1 MSDTLLIT
9 VVGILAFGI
18 AGQLLANRLR
28 IPSVVFYIAGGLFLG
43 EAGIGVVTL
52 ETFGGANGGG
62 LTTIVG
68 VSVAIIVFDGAF
80 ALQFKRIREASS
92 ASLRLVTVGA
102 LLMFAGTAAA
112 VHWFIGAEWP
122 LAFLIGAL
130 LVATGPTVITPIV
143 NVVYLREHVSA
154 ALETEGIVNDVTAA
168 VAAVV
173 IFETIL
179 LQVQG
184 IPVTAQAFGARI
196 GVGVLTGFAIAVVVY
211 YLQNEAFVQVE
222 GVQAARFLTLLGAA
236 GSYGVAD
243 FIFAEAGVVAAA
255 TAGITLGNLDLPHRE
270 SIEEFTEDVTM
281 LLLAFVFVSLAA
293 LVDLEAVQSLG
304 VGGIGV
310 LFVVMVVL
318 RPVVALLST
327 VGIER
332 FTWPERGFLA
342 AVGPRGIIPASV
354 ATLFAVDLENEAKQ
368 LQQEATEVSGTEA
381 AELTAEAASLDNQ
394 AQILLGTVFLVII
407 ATDVI
412 EAGFARQIGDILGV
426 TPMRTIIV
434 GGGRVGR
441 SLATQ
446 LENRDEFVII
456 VEDDEK
462 QCRLSREAGFRVF
475 EGDATNQETFEAAGV
490 EDAKAVVAATDSDDI
505 NLLVCQT
512 VKTKYNID
520 KVFARVNDPDNVN
533 AFDSLGVSAVD
544 SAQATAYA
552 LENQIE
558 RPAMA
563 HWMNDLGDGHDIIE
577 IEVTSD
583 ELSGKSIQEVN
594 DEIPGGCLIA
604 EMGRGSDAHVP
615 DPDEIIEYGDHLTF
629 LGEDKSVKEAIKR
642 FHPHD

>member
-18 AGQLLANRLR
+18 AGQLLANRFR
-28 IPSVVFYIAGGLFLG
+28 VPSVVFYIAGGLFLG

-52 ETFGGANGGG
+52 ETFGGAGGGG
-62 LTTIVG
+62 LTTMVG

-80 ALQFKRIREASS
+80 ALRLKRVREASS

-102 LLMFAGTAAA
+102 VLMFVGTAVA

-130 LVATGPTVITPIV
+130 LVATGPTVVTPIV

-184 IPVTAQAFGARI
+184 IPVTAQAFGSRI
-196 GVGVLTGFAIAVVVY
+196 GVGILTGLGVAVVVY

-222 GVQAARFLTLLGAA
+222 GIQAARFLTLLGAV
-236 GSYGVAD
+236 GSYSVAD
-243 FIFAEAGVVAAA
+243 FVFAEAGVVAAA
-255 TAGITLGNLDLPHRE
+255 TAGVVLGNLDLPYRE
-270 SIEEFTEDVTM
+270 SIKEFTEDVTM

-293 LVDLEAVQSLG
+293 LVDLGAVRSLG

-310 LFVVMVVL
+310 LVVVMVVL
-318 RPVVALLST
+318 RPVVALVST

-354 ATLFAVDLENEAKQ
+354 ATLFAVDLEGEAEQ
-368 LQQEATEVSGTEA
+368 LEKEATELSGAEA
-381 AELTAEAASLDNQ
+381 AELTAEAASLDSQ

-412 EAGFARQIGDILGV
+412 EAGFARQIGDLLGV

-446 LENRDEFVII
+446 LENRDEFVVI
-456 VEDDEK
+456 VDDDEK
-462 QCRLSREAGFRVF
+462 QCRLSRGAGFRVF
-475 EGDATNQETFEAAGV
+475 EGDATDQRTLEDAGV
-490 EDAKAVVAATDSDDI
+490 EDAKGVVAATDSDDI

-512 VKTKYNID
+512 VKTKYDIER
-520 KVFARVNDPDNVN
+520 VFARVNDPENVD

-544 SAQATAYA
+544 GAQATAYA

-583 ELSGKSIQEVN
+583 ELSGKSIQEIN
-594 DEIPGGCLIA
+594 DKIPGGCLIA
-604 EMGRGSDAHVP
+604 EIGRGSGAHVP
-615 DPDEIIEYGDHLTF
+615 ETDEIIEYGDHITF
-629 LGEDKSVKEAIKR
+629 LGDEDAVDEAIKR